1 VKAELA
7 RLIKGSAVN
16 TTLMPGKQPAEFDAV
31 VLDALNHVAP
41 KTHHPAEKRLL
52 IGIQN
57 EHGEVYRVIKIV
69 GLYDFLDLIGKFR
82 DLGFTDEFAQHA
94 GDKEGFDAIL
104 SLPAKS

>member
-1 VKAELA
+1 
-7 RLIKGSAVN
+7 
-16 TTLMPGKQPAEFDAV
+16 MPGKLPAEFDAV
-31 VLDALNHVAP
+31 VLDAISHVSP

-57 EHGEVYRVIKIV
+57 EHGEVYRAITIF
-69 GLYDFLDLIGKFR
+69 GLFNFLDLIGKFR

-94 GDKEGFDAIL
+94 GDKEGIDAIL